1 MAYDLLF
8 KNTKRNWAR
17 VGDDLDDPDG
27 VMSPTFLS
35 KKPTKPT
42 RQTRKLDPDAP
53 MPPTFLSKKP
63 TKLTHQTRM
72 LDDSDAVMA
81 PTFDGEDDPLGDS
94 CGSLNDD
101 EATVALEGGSS
112 EREALLRMRGW
123 GWRSPFRAIRKAA
136 TGLKKGAQATGR
148 GLARGMSVLP
158 AAMSTLAPGG
168 QLMLRGDD
176 ELGARSSRGQS
187 YSDANWMSRWAR
199 ASKAGFRLLHFNNY
213 YRWVRLA
220 TKGNRIQKDDA
231 LRNLRTAIR
240 LMKNNRL
247 RIRKLKELVK
257 ITSLPR
263 LGI

>member
-17 VGDDLDDPDG
+17 VGDDPDG

-63 TKLTHQTRM
+63 IKPTRQTRM
-72 LDDSDAVMA
+72 LDDPDAVMA

-123 GWRSPFRAIRKAA
+123 NPFKKALKGLSDQGVTLLGSSLSHAEYRALVLTEAMKSARDKKPSTKNFVEAKRKVDLA
-136 TGLKKGAQATGR
+136 LGR
-148 GLARGMSVLP
+148 NKTRIKIP
-158 AAMSTLAPGG
+158 
-168 QLMLRGDD
+168 
-176 ELGARSSRGQS
+176 GARPGR
-187 YSDANWMSRWAR
+187 
-199 ASKAGFRLLHFNNY
+199 
-213 YRWVRLA
+213 
-220 TKGNRIQKDDA
+220 
-231 LRNLRTAIR
+231 RTI
-240 LMKNNRL
+240 
-247 RIRKLKELVK
+247 
-257 ITSLPR
+257 
-263 LGI
+263 

>member
-17 VGDDLDDPDG
+17 IGDDPDG

-35 KKPTKPT
+35 KKSPKSS
-42 RQTRKLDPDAP
+42 RQSKRPDDPDAV
-53 MPPTFLSKKP
+53 MAPTFLSKKP
-63 TKLTHQTRM
+63 IKPTRQTRM
-72 LDDSDAVMA
+72 FDDPDAVMP
-81 PTFDGEDDPLGDS
+81 PTFDGDDYSLGDD

-123 GWRSPFRAIRKAA
+123 G
-136 TGLKKGAQATGR
+136 
-148 GLARGMSVLP
+148 
-158 AAMSTLAPGG
+158 AMSTLAPGG

-176 ELGARSSRGQS
+176 ELGARSNRGQA
-187 YSDANWMSRWAR
+187 YSDAKWMSRWAR

-247 RIRKLKELVK
+247 RILKRKELVK
-257 ITSLPR
+257 ITSHPQ